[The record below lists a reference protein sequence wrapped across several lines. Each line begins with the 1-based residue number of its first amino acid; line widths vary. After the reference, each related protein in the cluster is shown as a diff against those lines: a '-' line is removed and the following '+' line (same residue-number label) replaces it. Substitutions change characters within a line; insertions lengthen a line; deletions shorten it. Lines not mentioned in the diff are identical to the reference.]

1 MDQPVPTRQSHMA
14 RVYDYLKGYHA
25 THLLALGDQLGL
37 HQAIRGAPGGLTAGD
52 LAAKLGL
59 DLFYTRV
66 YCQTAYSLGI
76 LDQDPN
82 GGYRFA
88 PYMDEVIA
96 DPESIYYLGKVPA
109 LHLLMGRDYPKYPEF
124 FRTGGTFPFQDH
136 DELFIQTIA
145 AASRGLPR
153 YIIDAVLP
161 RIDGL
166 VDRLNAGAR
175 VLDVG
180 CGSGYAIVA
189 LAERFPR
196 VRCVGIDIEPTSIAA
211 ARQLIDER
219 GLSDRVEAR
228 VVDDGAAPF
237 SREFDLAMMILS
249 LHEIHPSQKGKVV
262 AQSIQALKPTGNLL
276 ILDEAIPE
284 NLPDLRDPTLSL
296 TVMAQWYESIWGNE
310 INTES
315 EIKRL
320 LEDQG
325 VKIQSARRVNRW
337 YIVTGSPMVRAED

>member
-1 MDQPVPTRQSHMA
+1 MDQPAPTRQSQMA

-25 THLLALGDQLGL
+25 THLLELGDKLGL
-37 HQAIRGAPGGLTAGD
+37 HQALRQAPNGLTAAD

-59 DLFYTRV
+59 DAFYTRV

-76 LDQDPN
+76 VDQDAD
-82 GGYRFA
+82 GAYRLA
-88 PYMDEVIA
+88 PFMDEVLA

-153 YIIDAVLP
+153 YIIDSVLP

-166 VDRLNAGAR
+166 VDHLNNGAR

-196 VRCVGIDIEPTSIAA
+196 VHCVGIDIEPTSIEA
-211 ARQLIDER
+211 ARRLIEEH
-219 GLSDRVEAR
+219 GLGDRVEAR
-228 VVDDGAAPF
+228 VVDEASAPLV
-237 SREFDLAMMILS
+237 REFDLAMMILS

-262 AQSIQALKPTGNLL
+262 GQAVQALNPTGTLL

-315 EIKRL
+315 EVKQL
-320 LEDQG
+320 LDDQG
-325 VKIQSARRVNRW
+325 LKIRSARRVSRW
-337 YIVTGSPMVRAED
+337 YIVTGTPKASDG